1 MISIENY
8 TPELIL
14 KDVKKLQY
22 LYGLKKEIRYAQ
34 TRTLDDSTE
43 SVAEHVYGMHICAQY
58 FLPLENP
65 TGTWDKAKIY
75 EMITIHDI
83 DEIETGD
90 MLGYLKTKADKDAEA
105 EAQRVV
111 LKKIPTT
118 MVPLIDNLINEYEE
132 QITQESRFVKAL
144 DKMEPV
150 VECYNEKYKIIFAR
164 NKTTI
169 ENWRSIKDK
178 YIKNYPYMKIFSET
192 IGLTMVEE
200 NFFYKE

>member
-1 MISIENY
+1 MITIENY
-8 TPELIL
+8 TPDVIL

-43 SVAEHVYGMHICAQY
+43 SVAEHIYGMHMCAQY

-65 TGTWDKAKIY
+65 EGSWDKARIY

-90 MLGYLKTKADKDAEA
+90 VLGYLKTKSDKDAEA

-111 LKKIPTT
+111 LKKLPNV
-118 MVPLIDNLINEYEE
+118 MAPLIDELINEYEE
-132 QITQESRFVKAL
+132 QKTPESRFVKAL

-164 NKTTI
+164 NKSTI
-169 ENWRSIKDK
+169 
-178 YIKNYPYMKIFSET
+178 KI
-192 IGLTMVEE
+192 GVL
-200 NFFYKE
+200 

>member
-150 VECYNEKYKIIFAR
+150 VECYSEKYKHIFAK
-164 NKTTI
+164 NKSTI
-169 ENWRSIKDK
+169 DNWRSIKDK
-178 YIKNYPYMKIFSET
+178 YVKNYPYMKIFAET
-192 IGLTMVEE
+192 ISLTMVEE

>member
-1 MISIENY
+1 MITLENY
-8 TPELIL
+8 TPEFIL

-169 ENWRSIKDK
+169 ENWRSVKDK
-178 YIKNYPYMKIFSET
+178 YIKDYPYMKIFAET
-192 IGLTMVEE
+192 ICLTMVDEG
-200 NFFYKE
+200 FFYQG